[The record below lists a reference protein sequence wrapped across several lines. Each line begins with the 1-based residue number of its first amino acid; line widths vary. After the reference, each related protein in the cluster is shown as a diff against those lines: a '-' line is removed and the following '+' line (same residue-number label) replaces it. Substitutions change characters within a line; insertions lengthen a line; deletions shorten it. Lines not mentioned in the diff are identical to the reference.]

1 MAQKIEIENDF
12 IFEFDENEPV
22 LITKSSD
29 GSKEFTI
36 HIGNKRKIYFKAV
49 KNAEVKQIIN
59 EIIIEPNGTNNI
71 RLDMSNII
79 NK

>member
-1 MAQKIEIENDF
+1 
-12 IFEFDENEPV
+12 
-22 LITKSSD
+22 
-29 GSKEFTI
+29 
-36 HIGNKRKIYFKAV
+36 
-49 KNAEVKQIIN
+49 VKQIIN